1 MKKKTLIIEDKNAE
15 YRKKLYIKLAITIVL
30 IILCIMLI
38 TSTIRVYIV
47 NKEFANNMSE
57 IAKLNSKTVF
67 SIDRIYLYSSADAKS
82 KETNKPIWDLD
93 IYQYTDI
100 ALFINNRDSE
110 GISYENTIKDL
121 TIDNVKFN
129 GLEAGNP
136 KLYYKN
142 VNDFAKLDIAN
153 ENEIK
158 DSMQFNVINSGD
170 ADYTKPTIYSNCQN
184 PITLEYVNFNMKE
197 ETKIS
202 DISTPLTYDGSLLK
216 KAGISL
222 STIKCTLSFTV
233 TIVNNYNQKYV
244 ATVYIDIPIEDSFS
258 NTNIYGGKIIK
269 NIENTN
275 IVKFVRVE

>member
-1 MKKKTLIIEDKNAE
+1 MKKKTLIIEDNNAE

-121 TIDNVKFN
+121 TIYNVKFN

-222 STIKCTLSFTV
+222 STIKCTLSFRV

>member
-100 ALFINNRDSE
+100 ALFINNRDNE

-129 GLEAGNP
+129 GLEVGNP

-222 STIKCTLSFTV
+222 STIKCTLSFRV

>member
-129 GLEAGNP
+129 GLEVGNP

-222 STIKCTLSFTV
+222 STIKCTLSFRV

>member
-82 KETNKPIWDLD
+82 KETNKPIWDLN

-222 STIKCTLSFTV
+222 STIKCTLSFRV

-258 NTNIYGGKIIK
+258 NTNIYDGKIIK

>member
-184 PITLEYVNFNMKE
+184 PITLEYVNYNMKE

-222 STIKCTLSFTV
+222 STIKCTLSFRV